1 MISVRMGGCL
11 TYHFQNSEVSVMLIL
26 GASAKLGASAVLC
39 GTYFLG
45 NEETHV
51 FRSYTYA
58 AKLGKFGAATV
69 RKNDSFALACQNRIY
84 RSRSVG
90 NTS

>member
-1 MISVRMGGCL
+1 
-11 TYHFQNSEVSVMLIL
+11 MLL
-26 GASAKLGASAVLC
+26 LGASAVLC

-45 NEETHV
+45 NEEAHV
-51 FRSYTYA
+51 FRSCA